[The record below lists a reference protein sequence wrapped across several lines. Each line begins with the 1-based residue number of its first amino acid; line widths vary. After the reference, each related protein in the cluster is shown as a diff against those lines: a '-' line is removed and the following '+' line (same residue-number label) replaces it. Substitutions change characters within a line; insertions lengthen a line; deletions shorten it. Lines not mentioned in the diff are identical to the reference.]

1 MEEILQAI
9 EAYDTIIIHRHQR
22 PDPDALGS
30 QLGLKAVLEATYP
43 NKAIY
48 AVGQDE
54 PSLAQ
59 FARMDQISDESYQQ
73 ALVIVNDTANTGR
86 IDDDRYASG
95 DRLVKVDHHP
105 NNEPYGDLSYV
116 DTSASSCSEIWA
128 GTVLDAKNSL
138 QMTDQAAQNFFLGI
152 VGDTGRFLF
161 DNTSPET
168 LSIAGKLLAYDF
180 PASQLMQAAMEI
192 SPGQAGLQAY
202 VLDHTERSQD
212 GLVASVSLSQA
223 TLRELGLTE
232 AESHSIVQLPGQFH
246 GVLAW
251 VIFVEQ
257 EDGTYR
263 CRIRS
268 KGPSINTVAQAF
280 DGGGHPKASG
290 ASIASAADQ
299 ARLVDALHVAA
310 RNYREDKLSPS

>member
-9 EAYDTIIIHRHQR
+9 AAYDTVIIHRHQR

-43 NKAIY
+43 DKKIY
-48 AVGQDE
+48 AVGQTE

-59 FARMDQISDESYQQ
+59 FAAMDQVDDETFNQ
-73 ALVIVNDTANTGR
+73 ALVIVNDTANTAR
-86 IDDDRYASG
+86 IDDDRYSSG
-95 DRLVKVDHHP
+95 ERLVKVDHHP

-116 DTSASSCSEIWA
+116 DTTASSCSEIWA
-128 GTVLDAKNSL
+128 RTVLDPQNALK
-138 QMTDQAAQNFFLGI
+138 MTARAAQNFFLGI

-168 LSIAGKLLAYDF
+168 LAIAGKLLAFDF
-180 PASQLMQAAMEI
+180 PASQLMQASMEI
-192 SPGQAGLQAY
+192 TPGQARLQAY
-202 VLDHTERSQD
+202 VLDHTQRSQD
-212 GLVASVSLSQA
+212 GLVVSVSLSQA
-223 TLRELGLTE
+223 TLSELGLSE
-232 AESHSIVQLPGQFH
+232 AESHSIVQMPGQIK

-251 VIFVEQ
+251 VVFVEQ
-257 EDGTYR
+257 ADGTYR

-268 KGPSINTVAQAF
+268 KGPTINTVAQAF

-290 ASIASAADQ
+290 ASIPSAADQ
-299 ARLVDALHVAA
+299 DKVVQALHDAA
-310 RNYREDKLSPS
+310 QTYQDQLGQA